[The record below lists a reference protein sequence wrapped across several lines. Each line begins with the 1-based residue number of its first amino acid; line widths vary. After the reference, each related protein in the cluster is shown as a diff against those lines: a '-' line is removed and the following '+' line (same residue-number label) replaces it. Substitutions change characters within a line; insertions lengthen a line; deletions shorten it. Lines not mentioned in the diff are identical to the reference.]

1 MGMNLIIDRFEGDF
15 AVIELPDGKMIDCPK
30 ALLPDDAKEGSILN
44 ITVDETATND
54 KLKKVTDRMNKLF
67 RD

>member
-1 MGMNLIIDRFEGDF
+1 MNLIIDRFEGDF

-30 ALLPDDAKEGSILN
+30 ALLPDDAKEGSNLN